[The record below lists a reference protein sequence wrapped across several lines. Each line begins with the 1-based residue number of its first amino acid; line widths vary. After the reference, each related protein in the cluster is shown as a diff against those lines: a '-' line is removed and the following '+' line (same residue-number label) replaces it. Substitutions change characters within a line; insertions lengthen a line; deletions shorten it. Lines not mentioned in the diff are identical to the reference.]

1 MTMKES
7 RAVWINP
14 STRMLKM
21 PGVVCGGI
29 RAGTEKIRNGYGNG
43 DCIYFDFEHLV
54 FAVADG
60 SERFPS
66 ASRDLL
72 HRLSENLSLSGSP
85 DTVRGWLDLMN
96 DKIYAG
102 QKYEHKTTFSCVA
115 ILHEDEELRLII
127 SHGGD
132 SAVTVMDGM
141 TGRICRQ
148 TGRDMN
154 FAGRSREI
162 ADVTQYSLSDRNSRV
177 IVSTDGFEDVWRF
190 CVRRA
195 LLGGARNAF
204 AQCPVDAAC
213 HMIHVILEENRNKF
227 DYDDVG
233 WIILDPN
240 RTERVSGTV
249 VMMGGTRPSE
259 EKQYLSEFRSGTYD
273 RWVSDDRWNEYADLF
288 AGAGI
293 WVTA

>member
-1 MTMKES
+1 
-7 RAVWINP
+7 
-14 STRMLKM
+14 MLKI

-96 DKIYAG
+96 DKIYAR

-115 ILHEDEELRLII
+115 ILHEDEEIRLII

-162 ADVTQYSLSDRNSRV
+162 ADVTQYRESDRNSRV

-190 CVRRA
+190 CGQQA
-195 LLGGARNAF
+195 PLGGARNAF
-204 AQCPVDAAC
+204 AQYPVDAAC
-213 HMIHVILEENRNKF
+213 NMIHVILEENRDRF
-227 DYDDVG
+227 EYDDIG

-259 EKQYLSEFRSGTYD
+259 EKQYLSEFRSGTHD
-273 RWVSDDRWNEYADLF
+273 RWVSDDQWNEYTDVF
-288 AGAGI
+288 SGAGI
-293 WVTA
+293 WVTARGR